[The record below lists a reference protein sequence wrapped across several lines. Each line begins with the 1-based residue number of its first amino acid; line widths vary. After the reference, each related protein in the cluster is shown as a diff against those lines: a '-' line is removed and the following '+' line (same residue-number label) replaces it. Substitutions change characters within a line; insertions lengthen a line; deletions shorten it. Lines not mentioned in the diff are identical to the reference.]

1 MTKTTTSTKRK
12 RIGVMCSGKGT
23 NFENIVITCNKHEVV
38 LMIHDKKE
46 CGAARRA
53 EKWGIPHVRIK
64 HTHEQEMI
72 EMFRAWNVDLIV
84 LAGYMRILKRP
95 SDFHCPI
102 INVHPSL
109 LPKYKGLHAV
119 EQALDS
125 NDTVTG
131 CSVHYVNEEL
141 DGGEIIKQAEVPI
154 MPDDTVDTLTRRIQ
168 LMEYAILPKVIDDY
182 ETPISKGE
190 GKTLSAVGAGP
201 TDRAEEYTSRG
212 HRVEEYGGGWRRL
225 DYGS

>member
-1 MTKTTTSTKRK
+1 MTKMTTKRK

-23 NFENIVITCNKHEVV
+23 NFENIVLTCNKHEVV

-53 EKWGIPHVRIK
+53 EKYGIPHVRVK
-64 HTHEQEMI
+64 HTREDEMI
-72 EMFRAWNVDLIV
+72 ALFKSWRVDLIV

-95 SDFHCPI
+95 LDFHCPI

-125 NDTVTG
+125 NDDVTG
-131 CSVHYVNEEL
+131 CTVHYVNEEL
-141 DGGEIIKQAEVPI
+141 DGGDIISQKEVPI
-154 MPDDTVDTLTRRIQ
+154 LSDDTVETLTRRIQ
-168 LMEYAILPKVIDDY
+168 LQEYALLPYVIDNY
-182 ETPISKGE
+182 ETPISEGE
-190 GKTLSAVGAGP
+190 GKTLSTVGARSI
-201 TDRAEEYTSRG
+201 DRASGDTSRG
-212 HRVEEYGGGWRRL
+212 HRVTEHGSEWRRL